1 LEAFRGSNHVD
12 NGSCSTRRRSVPP
25 IHHRPDERIRGGAHQ
40 RHVGPIGLLFVAV
53 GSIIGSG
60 WLFGALFAAEQAG
73 PAAILSWVFGAI
85 MILFI
90 GLTYAELGTMFPV
103 SGGVARYPHFAWG
116 SFASYTNGWITWIAV
131 ASVAPVEVEAALQ
144 YANNY
149 IPWLQKLSDG
159 VPVLTPGGFVVAL
172 VLLAIFCVIN
182 TLGIRLFTRI
192 NNIAVWWK
200 LGVITLVVIALF
212 AVGYHPG
219 HLNNPKFGGFVPL
232 GWSGVFSAIATAGVV
247 FSYFGFRQG
256 VELAGET
263 DNPQRNI
270 PLAIIGSLV
279 LCGIIYVL
287 LQIAFLGTLPDAA
300 LVDGWA
306 HIGTAFKGG
315 VSQHDL
321 AFGPMAALA
330 GTIGLS
336 WLMLLLYIDAFISPA
351 DTGFIYTMLTSRIS
365 YAMGRN
371 GNAPKGLSKVNRFGA
386 PWISA
391 ILAFFICGLFLL
403 PFPGWQKLV
412 GFVTSATVLSFG
424 TGPLILMILRKEL
437 PDQKRPFRLG
447 GGWIIPYLAFLSSN
461 LIVYWSGWDV
471 DWKLMVVVVIGFVL
485 LWIHEAINGKN
496 TPALDFRHGWWML
509 VWLAGLTIL
518 SWIGNFPAVGKHAG
532 NLGWLTLVTSAIL
545 IALFSVFIM
554 WLAYATRLHSAEVV
568 ARISQKW
575 AGEET

>member
-1 LEAFRGSNHVD
+1 MSTATHVLP
-12 NGSCSTRRRSVPP
+12 GAPP
-25 IHHRPDERIRGGAHQ
+25 RGGSGKSASSAVEFKSDARLK
-40 RHVGPIGLLFVAV
+40 RHIGPIGLLFVAV

-60 WLFGALFAAEQAG
+60 WLFGAMFAAEQAG

-103 SGGVARYPHFAWG
+103 SGGVARYPHYAWG

-149 IPWLQKLSDG
+149 LPFLQRLDNG
-159 VPVLTPGGFVVAL
+159 VPVLTSAGFIAAL
-172 VLLAIFCVIN
+172 ILLAIFCVIN
-182 TLGIRLFTRI
+182 SYGIRLFTRV
-192 NNIAVWWK
+192 NNVAVWWK
-200 LGVITLVVIALF
+200 LGVITIVVITLF

-219 HLNNPKFGGFVPL
+219 HIDNPKFGGFAPL
-232 GWSGVFSAIATAGVV
+232 GFQGVFSAIATAGVV

-256 VELAGET
+256 IDLAGET
-263 DNPQRNI
+263 SNPQRNI
-270 PLAIIGSLV
+270 PLSIIGSLV

-287 LQIAFLGTLPDAA
+287 LQIAFIGTLPDAA

-315 VSQHDL
+315 VSAHDL

-330 GTIGLS
+330 GTLGLA
-336 WLMLLLYIDAFISPA
+336 WLMLLLYVDAFISPA
-351 DTGFIYTMLTSRIS
+351 DTGFIYSMLTSRIS

-371 GNAPKGLSKVNRFGA
+371 GNAPKGLAKVNKHGA

-391 ILAFFICGLFLL
+391 ILAFFICALFLL

-424 TGPLILMILRKEL
+424 TGPIILMTMRKEL
-437 PDQKRPFRLG
+437 PDLKRPFHLG
-447 GGWIIPYLAFLSSN
+447 GGWIIPFLAFYSSN
-461 LIVYWSGWDV
+461 LIVYWAGWDTN
-471 DWKLMVVVVIGFVL
+471 WKLMVVVLIGFVL
-485 LWIHEAINGKN
+485 LAIHEGIYNKE
-496 TPALDFRHGWWML
+496 TPALDFAHGWWML
-509 VWLAGLTIL
+509 VWFAGLTL
-518 SWIGNFPAVGKHAG
+518 VSWLGDFPVMSKHAG
-532 NLGWLTLVTSAIL
+532 NLGVLNLGTSAIVL
-545 IALFSVFIM
+545 AIFSVIIM
-554 WLAYATRLHSAEVV
+554 WLAYATRLHGAEVV
-568 ARISQKW
+568 EKINQRW
-575 AGEET
+575 DDEETPAA